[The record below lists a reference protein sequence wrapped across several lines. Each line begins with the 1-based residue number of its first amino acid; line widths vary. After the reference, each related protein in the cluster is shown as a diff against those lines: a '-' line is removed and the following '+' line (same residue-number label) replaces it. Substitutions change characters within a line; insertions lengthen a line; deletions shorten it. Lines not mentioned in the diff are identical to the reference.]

1 MADVMVKLLP
11 LDKVTELL
19 GCSIYT
25 VRRYIALESIEAV
38 RIGTRVMVSE
48 AEVQRL
54 QREGL
59 VMLPLGRPKKKAVE
73 VSDRAEPPARR
84 KVGRPRTAAGR
95 PLIPY

>member
-59 VMLPLGRPKKKAVE
+59 VALPLGRPKKKAVE
-73 VSDRAEPPARR
+73 VSDREQKPRARSKTR
-84 KVGRPRTAAGR
+84 RARSVAR
-95 PLIPY
+95 